1 LKRIS
6 KIKESM
12 IIKNKLR
19 ITCLIV
25 RFLFTKCLKEKL
37 NERKGNMY
45 KRSNKDQKFK
55 EIKLVL

>member
-1 LKRIS
+1 
-6 KIKESM
+6 M

-19 ITCLIV
+19 ITCSIV
-25 RFLFTKCLKEKL
+25 RFLFTKRLKEKL

-55 EIKLVL
+55 EMKLVL